1 MKEKNIIK
9 IKRYESPCGILM
21 LGSFGNKLCLCDWQI
36 EKHRAHVDKRLKRM
50 LSAEFEDGTS
60 GTI

>member
-36 EKHRAHVDKRLKRM
+36 EKHRPMWTSALK
-50 LSAEFEDGTS
+50 EC
-60 GTI
+60 